1 MKLSNLNDLYPT
13 VALARLYN
21 CTCIGLSLREMLLG
35 QSGGGLGTGL
45 GLNLGSGIGQQQQGI
60 PQVEIAKPVLAKLS

>member
-13 VALARLYN
+13 VALDRLYL
-21 CTCIGLSLREMLLG
+21 IGLSLREMLLG

-60 PQVEIAKPVLAKLS
+60 HK